1 MIKFIKK
8 YYGVE
13 FDIELNDKIC
23 LFTGN
28 SGTGKSFAMMAI
40 HKYLVEHGVDVLYIN
55 YKNCNYTVE
64 QIIGLCSVNKV
75 IIMDDADLYMTQELY
90 NYIKLNCEQSL
101 ICLKDIYRIRR
112 GNCGFYNIIYEGNT
126 LRTEK
131 KYNIGIIT

>member
-13 FDIELNDKIC
+13 FDVELKDKIC
-23 LFTGN
+23 LFTGY

-64 QIIGLCSVNKV
+64 QMIGLCSVNKV
-75 IIMDDADLYMTQELY
+75 IIMDDADLY

-112 GNCGFYNIIYEGNT
+112 GNCGFYSIIYEGDT

-131 KYNIGIIT
+131 DNIGIIT

>member
-1 MIKFIKK
+1 MIKFNKR

-13 FDIELNDKIC
+13 FDIELKDKIC
-23 LFTGN
+23 LFDGY

-40 HKYLVEHGVDVLYIN
+40 HKYLVEQGVDVLYIN
-55 YKNCNYTVE
+55 YENCNYTVE
-64 QIIGLCSVNKV
+64 QMIGLCSVNKV

-112 GNCGFYNIIYEGNT
+112 GNCGFYSIIYEGDT
-126 LRTEK
+126 LRTK
-131 KYNIGIIT
+131 KDNIGIIT